1 MAIIKTKKIA
11 RELRQPNLGTILMV
25 EDFLQNQK
33 NKPLKL
39 SEIKEKLP
47 KQVMHQTLKVILE
60 YLWKSGKISYGP
72 NGIEWI
78 FNLKSNF
85 KNGGISKK

>member
-1 MAIIKTKKIA
+1 VAIIKTKKIA

-25 EDFLQNQK
+25 EEFLQNQK
-33 NKPLKL
+33 NMPIKL

-72 NGIEWI
+72 NGIEWV
-78 FNLKSNF
+78 FNLKANL
-85 KNGGISKK
+85 KNEVISKK

>member
-1 MAIIKTKKIA
+1 MAITKTKKIA

-25 EDFLQNQK
+25 EEFLQNQK
-33 NKPLKL
+33 NTPLKL

-78 FNLKSNF
+78 FNLKSNL
-85 KNGGISKK
+85 KTEVISKK

>member
-1 MAIIKTKKIA
+1 MAIIKTKKLA
-11 RELRQPNLGTILMV
+11 KELRQPNLGTILMV
-25 EDFLQNQK
+25 EEFLQSQK

-60 YLWKSGKISYGP
+60 YLWKSNKISYGP

-78 FNLKSNF
+78 FNLKTNLE
-85 KNGGISKK
+85 NEVISRK